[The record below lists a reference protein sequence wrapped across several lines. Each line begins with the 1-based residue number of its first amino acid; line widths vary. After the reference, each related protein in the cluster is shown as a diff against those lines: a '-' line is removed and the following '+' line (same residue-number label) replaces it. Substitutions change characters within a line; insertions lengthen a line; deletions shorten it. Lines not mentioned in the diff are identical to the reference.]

1 MDKRREYEFLG
12 QLAVSPSLDDG
23 LQTMAGFYRNTFDIQ
38 NMLVLL
44 YRRDGLPTALLSWIP
59 DTELRRVFDRLYS
72 RIGFMLDPFY
82 ITAFGPRELTAN
94 HLREIAPDRF
104 ETCEYFQRYY
114 SATRMID
121 ELGATIRL
129 DGNSAIHL
137 SIGRSEGARRFRAA
151 EVRYFKLLALVT
163 MRKLKALCRDNPM
176 PSPGPAPDLTERF
189 RVLSDS
195 GAGLLTKREAQV
207 AALIVRGH
215 SSRAVGLKLG
225 ISDLTVKVHR
235 RNMYRKLRISSQNE
249 LFSFIADSA

>member
-1 MDKRREYEFLG
+1 MDKKREYEFLG
-12 QLAVSPSLDDG
+12 QLAVAHTLDHG
-23 LQTMAGFYRNTFDIQ
+23 LRTAAEFYRNAFDIQ
-38 NMLVLL
+38 NMVVLH
-44 YRRDGLPTALLSWIP
+44 YHRDGLPTTLLSWIP
-59 DTELRRVFDRLYS
+59 DSELRRIFDRLYS
-72 RIGFMLDPFY
+72 KIGFMLDPYY

-104 ETCEYFQRYY
+104 ETCEYFQRYF
-114 SATRMID
+114 SATRMVD

-129 DGNSAIHL
+129 DETSAIHL

-163 MRKLKALCRDNPM
+163 MRKLRALCHESPM
-176 PSPGPAPDLTERF
+176 PRAGPAPDLTERF

-195 GAGLLTKREAQV
+195 GARLLTKREAQV

-235 RNMYRKLRISSQNE
+235 RNLYRKLRISSQNE
-249 LFSFIADSA
+249 LFSFIVDRA